1 MRTRVSRL
9 AFNPGTNC
17 TVDAEQKALMVS
29 GGKLQGLSL
38 FAWFW
43 MLDGCNNP
51 GFSLGNI
58 PRDIFGVGA
67 EI

>member
-1 MRTRVSRL
+1 
-9 AFNPGTNC
+9 
-17 TVDAEQKALMVS
+17 MVS
-29 GGKLQGLSL
+29 EGKLQALSL
-38 FAWFW
+38 FAWFS

-51 GFSLGNI
+51 DFSLGNT

>member
-1 MRTRVSRL
+1 
-9 AFNPGTNC
+9 
-17 TVDAEQKALMVS
+17 MVS

-51 GFSLGNI
+51 GLSLGNI
-58 PRDIFGVGA
+58 PKDIFGVGA